1 MAANSLELRSPLRQ
15 ARQAQVLVLAWMLIE
30 AAVAIGAGIT
40 AHSIALSAFGA
51 DSIIELF
58 SAGVV
63 LRQLLKRTDDGHD
76 ENLSDGERQAS
87 RLVGWALYA
96 VIAFIVLSSA
106 ASLLVGLRPESSMV
120 GVGLTVTSIFVM
132 AALWRWRLSLAV
144 RLRSPALKG
153 DAACSAVCLYM
164 AGTTFAGLALNQIF
178 GWWWADPLAAL
189 ALIWWIR
196 GEANEALEAAR
207 TGQACSDDD
216 ECA

>member
-1 MAANSLELRSPLRQ
+1 MAANSLELRSPLRH

-63 LRQLLKRTDDGHD
+63 LRQLLKRTQGGHD

-106 ASLLVGLRPESSMV
+106 ASLLLRLRPESSPV
-120 GVGLTVTSIFVM
+120 GVGLTVASIFVM
-132 AALWRWRLSLAV
+132 AALWRWRLSLAD

-164 AGTTFAGLALNQIF
+164 AGTTLAGLALNQIF

-189 ALIWWIR
+189 ALVWWIR

-207 TGQACSDDD
+207 TGQTCNDD
-216 ECA
+216 EECA

>member
-1 MAANSLELRSPLRQ
+1 MSANSLELHSPLRQ

-63 LRQLLKRTDDGHD
+63 LRQLLKRTEDGSD

-96 VIAFIVLSSA
+96 VVAFIVLSSA
-106 ASLLVGLRPESSMV
+106 ASLLL
-120 GVGLTVTSIFVM
+120 
-132 AALWRWRLSLAV
+132 
-144 RLRSPALKG
+144 RLR
-153 DAACSAVCLYM
+153 
-164 AGTTFAGLALNQIF
+164 
-178 GWWWADPLAAL
+178 
-189 ALIWWIR
+189 
-196 GEANEALEAAR
+196 
-207 TGQACSDDD
+207 
-216 ECA
+216 

>member
-1 MAANSLELRSPLRQ
+1 MAANTLELRSPLRQ

-30 AAVAIGAGIT
+30 AAVAIGAGIM

-63 LRQLLKRTDDGHD
+63 LRQLLKRTEDSHD
-76 ENLSDGERQAS
+76 EILSDGERQAS

-96 VIAFIVLSSA
+96 VIAFIVVSSA
-106 ASLLVGLRPESSMV
+106 ASLLVGLRPEASPV
-120 GVGLTVTSIFVM
+120 GVGLTIASIFVM
-132 AALWRWRLSLAV
+132 TALWRWRLSLAD

-164 AGTTFAGLALNQIF
+164 AGTTLAGLALNQVF

-189 ALIWWIR
+189 ALVWWIR

-207 TGQACSDDD
+207 TGQACCNDE

>member
-1 MAANSLELRSPLRQ
+1 MAANTLELRSPLRQ

-63 LRQLLKRTDDGHD
+63 LRQLLKRTDGGHD

-96 VIAFIVLSSA
+96 VIAFIVLSTA
-106 ASLLVGLRPESSMV
+106 ASLLLRLRPESSPV
-120 GVGLTVTSIFVM
+120 GVGLTVTSILFM
-132 AALWRWRLSLAV
+132 AALWRWRLSLAD
-144 RLRSPALKG
+144 RLGSPALKG

-164 AGTTFAGLALNQIF
+164 AGTTLAGLALNQIF

-189 ALIWWIR
+189 ALVWSIR

-207 TGQACSDDD
+207 TGQACCDD
-216 ECA
+216 EECA

>member
-1 MAANSLELRSPLRQ
+1 MAAISLKLRSPLRQ

-51 DSIIELF
+51 DSIVELF

-76 ENLSDGERQAS
+76 ENLSGGERQAS

-106 ASLLVGLRPESSMV
+106 ASLLLRLRPESSPV
-120 GVGLTVTSIFVM
+120 GVGLTVTSILVM
-132 AALWRWRLSLAV
+132 AALWRWRLRLAD
-144 RLRSPALKG
+144 RLASPALKG

-164 AGTTFAGLALNQIF
+164 AGTTLAGLALNQIF

-189 ALIWWIR
+189 ALVWWIR

-207 TGQACSDDD
+207 TGQACCDDD

>member
-1 MAANSLELRSPLRQ
+1 MAANSLELHSPLRQ

-40 AHSIALSAFGA
+40 AHSVALSAFGA

-63 LRQLLKRTDDGHD
+63 LRQLLKRTEGGHD
-76 ENLSDGERQAS
+76 ENLSGGERQAS

-106 ASLLVGLRPESSMV
+106 ASLLLRLRPESSPV
-120 GVGLTVTSIFVM
+120 GVGLTVASILVM
-132 AALWRWRLSLAV
+132 AALWQWRLSLAD

-164 AGTTFAGLALNQIF
+164 AGTTLAGLALNQIL

-189 ALIWWIR
+189 ALVWWIR

-207 TGQACSDDD
+207 TGQACCDDD

>member
-1 MAANSLELRSPLRQ
+1 MAANTLELRSPLRQ

-40 AHSIALSAFGA
+40 AHSIALSAFGV

-63 LRQLLKRTDDGHD
+63 LRQLLKRTEDGHD
-76 ENLSDGERQAS
+76 EILSDGERQAS
-87 RLVGWALYA
+87 RLVGWALYS

-106 ASLLVGLRPESSMV
+106 ASLLVGLRPETSPV
-120 GVGLTVTSIFVM
+120 GVGLTIASIFVM
-132 AALWRWRLSLAV
+132 TALWRWRLSLAA

-153 DAACSAVCLYM
+153 DATCSAVCLYM
-164 AGTTFAGLALNQIF
+164 AGTTLAGLALNQIF

-189 ALIWWIR
+189 ALVWWIR

-207 TGQACSDDD
+207 TGQACCDDD
-216 ECA
+216 QCA

>member
-1 MAANSLELRSPLRQ
+1 MAANTLELRSPLRQ

-63 LRQLLKRTDDGHD
+63 LRQLLKRTEDGHD
-76 ENLSDGERQAS
+76 EILSDGERQAS

-106 ASLLVGLRPESSMV
+106 ASLLVGLRPEASPV
-120 GVGLTVTSIFVM
+120 GVGLTIASIFVM
-132 AALWRWRLSLAV
+132 TALWRWRLSLAD

-164 AGTTFAGLALNQIF
+164 AGTTLAGLALNQIF

-189 ALIWWIR
+189 ALVWWIR

-207 TGQACSDDD
+207 TGQACCDDD
-216 ECA
+216 QCA

>member
-30 AAVAIGAGIT
+30 AAVAIGAGIA

-63 LRQLLKRTDDGHD
+63 LRQLLKRTEDGPD
-76 ENLSDGERQAS
+76 EVLSDGERQAS

-106 ASLLVGLRPESSMV
+106 ASLLVGLRPESSPV

-132 AALWRWRLSLAV
+132 AALWRWRLSLAD

-164 AGTTFAGLALNQIF
+164 AGTTLAGLALNQIF

-189 ALIWWIR
+189 ALVWWIR

-207 TGQACSDDD
+207 TGQACCDDD
-216 ECA
+216 QCA

>member
-1 MAANSLELRSPLRQ
+1 MAATSLELHSPLRQ
-15 ARQAQVLVLAWMLIE
+15 ARQAQLLVLAWMLIE

-63 LRQLLKRTDDGHD
+63 LRQLLKRTDGGYD

-96 VIAFIVLSSA
+96 VIAFIVLSTA
-106 ASLLVGLRPESSMV
+106 ASLLVRLRPESSPV
-120 GVGLTVTSIFVM
+120 GVGLTVASIFVM
-132 AALWRWRLSLAV
+132 AALWRWRLSLAD
-144 RLRSPALKG
+144 RLHGPALKG

-164 AGTTFAGLALNQIF
+164 AGTTLIGLTLNQIF

-189 ALIWWIR
+189 ALVWWIR

-207 TGQACSDDD
+207 TGQACSDDE

>member
-1 MAANSLELRSPLRQ
+1 MAANTLELRSPLRQ

-30 AAVAIGAGIT
+30 AAVAIGAGIA

-63 LRQLLKRTDDGHD
+63 LRQLLKRTQYVQD
-76 ENLSDGERQAS
+76 EILSDGERQAS

-106 ASLLVGLRPESSMV
+106 ASLLVGLRPESSFV

-132 AALWRWRLSLAV
+132 AALWRWRLSLAD

-164 AGTTFAGLALNQIF
+164 AGTTLAGLALNQIF

-189 ALIWWIR
+189 ALVWWIR

-207 TGQACSDDD
+207 TGQACCDDD
-216 ECA
+216 QSA

>member
-30 AAVAIGAGIT
+30 AAVAIGAGIM

-63 LRQLLKRTDDGHD
+63 LRQLLKRTGDGHD
-76 ENLSDGERQAS
+76 EILSDGERQAS

-96 VIAFIVLSSA
+96 VIAFIVFSSA
-106 ASLLVGLRPESSMV
+106 ASLRLRPESSPV
-120 GVGLTVTSIFVM
+120 GVGLTVASIFVM
-132 AALWRWRLSLAV
+132 AALWRWRLSLAD
-144 RLRSPALKG
+144 RLASPALKG
-153 DAACSAVCLYM
+153 DAACSTVCLYM
-164 AGTTFAGLALNQIF
+164 AGTTLAGLALNQIF

-189 ALIWWIR
+189 ALVWWIC
-196 GEANEALEAAR
+196 GEANEALEAAG
-207 TGQACSDDD
+207 TGQACCDD
-216 ECA
+216 EECA